1 MNQSNERTEGK
12 QKLQD
17 LLAWLEGKQK
27 LQELLA
33 WLMDKKMYIVVVLLA
48 AGGFYYANRQP
59 AADNSS
65 LLSSSQSMSENSG
78 QSLQSSSVSSVAA
91 SASSA
96 ASAANAE
103 VVCDISGAVKHQ
115 GVYRLKNGA
124 RLEDLIE
131 KAGGL
136 TKDAQLQA
144 INRSQLLKDQDK
156 VYILGKGDK
165 TEAAQTANS
174 AAASSHSS
182 ASASASS
189 VSSSASGAAS
199 GDLINLNTA
208 TASDLQKLNGIGEK
222 KAEQIVAYRQEKG
235 SFKSIDELKEV
246 SGIGD
251 KTFAAIKDQLTI

>member
-1 MNQSNERTEGK
+1 MNQSNEKTAGK

-17 LLAWLEGKQK
+17 
-27 LQELLA
+27 LLA
-33 WLMDKKMYIVVVLLA
+33 WLMDKKMYIVIVLLA
-48 AGGFYYANRQP
+48 LGGFYFVNRQP
-59 AADNSS
+59 AADNSA
-65 LLSSSQSMSENSG
+65 LLSSSQSMEASS

-91 SASSA
+91 SSSSASSV
-96 ASAANAE
+96 ANAE

-136 TKDAQLQA
+136 TKDAQLKA

-156 VYILGKGDK
+156 IYIPGKGDK
-165 TEAAQTANS
+165 VEAAQTANS
-174 AAASSHSS
+174 AASSAPAAYTSASS
-182 ASASASS
+182 SS
-189 VSSSASGAAS
+189 VSSSTSGAAS

-208 TASDLQKLNGIGEK
+208 TAADLQKLNGIGEK
-222 KAEQIVAYRQEKG
+222 KAEQIIAYRQEKG
-235 SFKSIDELKEV
+235 SFKSIDDLKEV

>member
-1 MNQSNERTEGK
+1 MNQSNEKTEGK
-12 QKLQD
+12 EKLQD
-17 LLAWLEGKQK
+17 LLAWLTE
-27 LQELLA
+27 
-33 WLMDKKMYIVVVLLA
+33 KKMYIIIVLLA

-59 AADNSS
+59 AADNSA
-65 LLSSSQSMSENSG
+65 LLSSGQSMSENSG

-131 KAGGL
+131 EAGGL
-136 TKDAQLQA
+136 TKDAQLKA

-156 VYILGKGDK
+156 IYIPGKGDK
-165 TEAAQTANS
+165 VGAAQTANS
-174 AAASSHSS
+174 AAASTPVSSS
-182 ASASASS
+182 ASSSSSS
-189 VSSSASGAAS
+189 VSSSTSGAAS

-222 KAEQIVAYRQEKG
+222 KAEQIIAYRQEKG

>member
-1 MNQSNERTEGK
+1 MNQSNEKTAGK

-17 LLAWLEGKQK
+17 
-27 LQELLA
+27 LLA
-33 WLMDKKMYIVVVLLA
+33 WLMDKKMYIVIVLLA
-48 AGGFYYANRQP
+48 LGGFYFVNRQP
-59 AADNSS
+59 AADNSA
-65 LLSSSQSMSENSG
+65 LLSSSQSMEASS
-78 QSLQSSSVSSVAA
+78 QSLQSSSVRSVAA
-91 SASSA
+91 SSSSASSV
-96 ASAANAE
+96 ANAE

-136 TKDAQLQA
+136 TKDAQLKA

-156 VYILGKGDK
+156 IYIPGKGDK
-165 TEAAQTANS
+165 TEAAQTTN
-174 AAASSHSS
+174 S
-182 ASASASS
+182 ASASAPAASTS
-189 VSSSASGAAS
+189 TSAASSAASASYGPAA
-199 GDLINLNTA
+199 GDLMNLNTA
-208 TASDLQKLNGIGEK
+208 PAADLQKLNGIGEK
-222 KAEQIVAYRQEKG
+222 KAEQIIAYRQEKG

>member
-1 MNQSNERTEGK
+1 MLFRS
-12 QKLQD
+12 
-17 LLAWLEGKQK
+17 
-27 LQELLA
+27 
-33 WLMDKKMYIVVVLLA
+33 
-48 AGGFYYANRQP
+48 GGFYYANRQP
-59 AADNSS
+59 AADNSA

-174 AAASSHSS
+174 AAASSPS

-222 KAEQIVAYRQEKG
+222 KAEQIIAYRQEKG

>member
-1 MNQSNERTEGK
+1 MNQSNEKTAGK

-17 LLAWLEGKQK
+17 
-27 LQELLA
+27 LLA
-33 WLMDKKMYIVVVLLA
+33 WLMDKKMYIVIVLLA
-48 AGGFYYANRQP
+48 VGGFYYANRQP
-59 AADNSS
+59 AADNSA

-78 QSLQSSSVSSVAA
+78 QSSSVSSVAA

-156 VYILGKGDK
+156 IYIPGKGDK

-174 AAASSHSS
+174 AAASAPASS
-182 ASASASS
+182 PSASASS
-189 VSSSASGAAS
+189 SSVSSSTSGAAS

-222 KAEQIVAYRQEKG
+222 KAEQIIAYRQEKG

>member
-1 MNQSNERTEGK
+1 MNQSNEKTAGK

-17 LLAWLEGKQK
+17 LLAWLTE
-27 LQELLA
+27 
-33 WLMDKKMYIVVVLLA
+33 KKMYIIIVLLA

-59 AADNSS
+59 AADNSA
-65 LLSSSQSMSENSG
+65 LLSSGQSMSENSG

-131 KAGGL
+131 EAGGL
-136 TKDAQLQA
+136 TKDAQLKA

-156 VYILGKGDK
+156 IYIPGKGDK
-165 TEAAQTANS
+165 VGAAQTANS
-174 AAASSHSS
+174 AAASTPVSSS
-182 ASASASS
+182 ASSSSSS
-189 VSSSASGAAS
+189 VSSSTSGAAS

-222 KAEQIVAYRQEKG
+222 KAEQIIAYRQEKG

>member
-1 MNQSNERTEGK
+1 MNQSNEKTAGK

-17 LLAWLEGKQK
+17 
-27 LQELLA
+27 LLA
-33 WLMDKKMYIVVVLLA
+33 WLMDKKMYIVIVLLA
-48 AGGFYYANRQP
+48 VGGFYYANRQP
-59 AADNSS
+59 AADNSA

-78 QSLQSSSVSSVAA
+78 QSSSVSSVAA

-96 ASAANAE
+96 ASAANTE

-136 TKDAQLQA
+136 TKDAQLKA

-156 VYILGKGDK
+156 IYIPGKGDK
-165 TEAAQTANS
+165 AEAAQTANS
-174 AAASSHSS
+174 AAASAPASS
-182 ASASASS
+182 PSASASS
-189 VSSSASGAAS
+189 SSVSSSTSGAAS

-222 KAEQIVAYRQEKG
+222 KAEQIIAYRQEKG

>member
-1 MNQSNERTEGK
+1 MNQSNEKTAGK

-17 LLAWLEGKQK
+17 
-27 LQELLA
+27 LLA
-33 WLMDKKMYIVVVLLA
+33 WLMDKKMYIVIVLLA
-48 AGGFYYANRQP
+48 LGGFYFVNRQP
-59 AADNSS
+59 AADNSA
-65 LLSSSQSMSENSG
+65 LLSSSQSMEASS

-91 SASSA
+91 SSSSATSA
-96 ASAANAE
+96 ASAE

-124 RLEDLIE
+124 RLENLIE

-136 TKDAQLQA
+136 TKDAQLKA

-156 VYILGKGDK
+156 IYIPGKGDK
-165 TEAAQTANS
+165 VEAAQTANS
-174 AAASSHSS
+174 AAASAPAASTS
-182 ASASASS
+182 ASSSS
-189 VSSSASGAAS
+189 VSSSTSGAAS

-208 TASDLQKLNGIGEK
+208 TAADLQKLNGIGEK
-222 KAEQIVAYRQEKG
+222 KAEQIIAYRQEKG

>member
-17 LLAWLEGKQK
+17 
-27 LQELLA
+27 LLA

-59 AADNSS
+59 AADNSA

-78 QSLQSSSVSSVAA
+78 QSSSVSSVAA

-156 VYILGKGDK
+156 IYIPGKGDK
-165 TEAAQTANS
+165 MEAAQTANF
-174 AAASSHSS
+174 AAASAPASSTS

-189 VSSSASGAAS
+189 VSSSTSGAAS

-222 KAEQIVAYRQEKG
+222 KAEQIIAYRQEKG

>member
-1 MNQSNERTEGK
+1 MNQSNEKTEGK

-17 LLAWLEGKQK
+17 LLAWL
-27 LQELLA
+27 
-33 WLMDKKMYIVVVLLA
+33 MDKKMYIVIVLLA
-48 AGGFYYANRQP
+48 VGGFYYANRQP
-59 AADNSS
+59 AADNSA
-65 LLSSSQSMSENSG
+65 LLSSSQSMEASG

-91 SASSA
+91 STSSA
-96 ASAANAE
+96 AFAANAE

-136 TKDAQLQA
+136 TKDAQLKA

-156 VYILGKGDK
+156 IYIPGKGDK
-165 TEAAQTANS
+165 AEAAQTANS
-174 AAASSHSS
+174 AAASAPASS
-182 ASASASS
+182 PSASASS
-189 VSSSASGAAS
+189 SSSSSSVSSSTSRAAS

-222 KAEQIVAYRQEKG
+222 KAEQIIAYRQEKG

>member
-17 LLAWLEGKQK
+17 
-27 LQELLA
+27 LLA

-59 AADNSS
+59 AADNSA

-78 QSLQSSSVSSVAA
+78 QSSSVSSVAA

-156 VYILGKGDK
+156 IYIPGKGDK
-165 TEAAQTANS
+165 MEAAQTANS
-174 AAASSHSS
+174 AAASAPASSTS

-189 VSSSASGAAS
+189 VSSSTSGAAS

-222 KAEQIVAYRQEKG
+222 KAEQIIAYRQEKG

>member
-1 MNQSNERTEGK
+1 MNQSNEKTEGK

-17 LLAWLEGKQK
+17 LLAWL
-27 LQELLA
+27 
-33 WLMDKKMYIVVVLLA
+33 MDKKMYIVIVLLA
-48 AGGFYYANRQP
+48 LGGFYFVNRQP
-59 AADNSS
+59 AADNSA
-65 LLSSSQSMSENSG
+65 LLSSSQSMEASS

-91 SASSA
+91 SSS
-96 ASAANAE
+96 SVSSVANAE
-103 VVCDISGAVKHQ
+103 VVCDISGAVKQQ

-136 TKDAQLQA
+136 TKDAQLKA

-156 VYILGKGDK
+156 IYIPGKGDK
-165 TEAAQTANS
+165 VEAAQTANS
-174 AAASSHSS
+174 AS
-182 ASASASS
+182 ASAPAAST
-189 VSSSASGAAS
+189 SSSAASASYGPAS

-208 TASDLQKLNGIGEK
+208 TAADLQKLNGIGEK
-222 KAEQIVAYRQEKG
+222 KAEQIIAYRQEKG

-251 KTFAAIKDQLTI
+251 KTFTAIKDQLTI

>member
-17 LLAWLEGKQK
+17 
-27 LQELLA
+27 LLA

-59 AADNSS
+59 AADNSA

-78 QSLQSSSVSSVAA
+78 QSSSVSSVAA

-103 VVCDISGAVKHQ
+103 VVCDISGAVKHH

-156 VYILGKGDK
+156 IYIPGKGDK

-174 AAASSHSS
+174 AAASAPASS
-182 ASASASS
+182 PSASASS
-189 VSSSASGAAS
+189 STSGAAS

-222 KAEQIVAYRQEKG
+222 KAEQIIAYRQEKG

>member
-1 MNQSNERTEGK
+1 MNQSNEKTEGK
-12 QKLQD
+12 EKLQD
-17 LLAWLEGKQK
+17 
-27 LQELLA
+27 LLA
-33 WLMDKKMYIVVVLLA
+33 WLMDKKMYIIIVLLA
-48 AGGFYYANRQP
+48 LGGFYYVNRQP
-59 AADNSS
+59 AADNSA
-65 LLSSSQSMSENSG
+65 LLSSGQSMSENSG

-131 KAGGL
+131 EAGGL
-136 TKDAQLQA
+136 TKDAQLKA

-156 VYILGKGDK
+156 IYIPGKGDK
-165 TEAAQTANS
+165 VGAAQTANS
-174 AAASSHSS
+174 AAASTPVSSS
-182 ASASASS
+182 ASSSSSS
-189 VSSSASGAAS
+189 VSSSTSGAAS

-222 KAEQIVAYRQEKG
+222 KAEQIIAYRQEKG

>member
-1 MNQSNERTEGK
+1 MNQSNEKTEGK

-17 LLAWLEGKQK
+17 LLAWL
-27 LQELLA
+27 
-33 WLMDKKMYIVVVLLA
+33 MDKKMYIVIVLLA
-48 AGGFYYANRQP
+48 VGGFYYANRQP
-59 AADNSS
+59 AADNSA
-65 LLSSSQSMSENSG
+65 LLSSSQSMEASG

-91 SASSA
+91 STSSA

-103 VVCDISGAVKHQ
+103 VVCDISGAVKRQ

-136 TKDAQLQA
+136 TKDAQLKA

-156 VYILGKGDK
+156 IYIPGKGDK
-165 TEAAQTANS
+165 VEAAQTANS
-174 AAASSHSS
+174 AAT
-182 ASASASS
+182 SASASS
-189 VSSSASGAAS
+189 SSVSSSTSGAAS

-208 TASDLQKLNGIGEK
+208 TAADLQKLNGIGEK
-222 KAEQIVAYRQEKG
+222 KAEQIIAYRQEKG

>member
-1 MNQSNERTEGK
+1 MNQLNEKTEGK

-17 LLAWLEGKQK
+17 LLAWL
-27 LQELLA
+27 
-33 WLMDKKMYIVVVLLA
+33 MDKKMYIVIVLLA
-48 AGGFYYANRQP
+48 LGGFYFVNRQP
-59 AADNSS
+59 AADNSA

-136 TKDAQLQA
+136 TKDAQLKA

-156 VYILGKGDK
+156 IYIPGKGDK
-165 TEAAQTANS
+165 VEAAQTANS
-174 AAASSHSS
+174 AAASAPAASTSTSASSS
-182 ASASASS
+182 AASASS
-189 VSSSASGAAS
+189 GPAS
-199 GDLINLNTA
+199 GDLVNLNTA

-222 KAEQIVAYRQEKG
+222 KAEQIIAYRQEKG

>member
-1 MNQSNERTEGK
+1 MNQSNEKTAGK

-17 LLAWLEGKQK
+17 
-27 LQELLA
+27 LLA
-33 WLMDKKMYIVVVLLA
+33 WLMDKKMYIVIVLLA
-48 AGGFYYANRQP
+48 VGGFYYANRQP
-59 AADNSS
+59 AADNSA

-78 QSLQSSSVSSVAA
+78 QSSSVSSVAV

-96 ASAANAE
+96 ASAANTE

-136 TKDAQLQA
+136 TKDAQLKA

-156 VYILGKGDK
+156 IYIPGKGDK

-174 AAASSHSS
+174 AAASAPAASTSTSASSS
-182 ASASASS
+182 AASASS
-189 VSSSASGAAS
+189 GPAS

-208 TASDLQKLNGIGEK
+208 TAADLQKLNGIGEK
-222 KAEQIVAYRQEKG
+222 KAEQIIAYRQEKG

>member
-1 MNQSNERTEGK
+1 MNQSNEKTAGK

-17 LLAWLEGKQK
+17 
-27 LQELLA
+27 LLA
-33 WLMDKKMYIVVVLLA
+33 WLMDKKMYIVIVLLA

-59 AADNSS
+59 AADNSA
-65 LLSSSQSMSENSG
+65 LLSSGQSMSENSG

-136 TKDAQLQA
+136 TKDAQLKA

-156 VYILGKGDK
+156 IYIPGKGDK
-165 TEAAQTANS
+165 VEAAQTANS
-174 AAASSHSS
+174 AAAS
-182 ASASASS
+182 APAASASS
-189 VSSSASGAAS
+189 SSSSTSGPAS

-222 KAEQIVAYRQEKG
+222 KAEQIIAYRQEKG

>member
-17 LLAWLEGKQK
+17 LLAWL
-27 LQELLA
+27 
-33 WLMDKKMYIVVVLLA
+33 MDKKMYIVVVLLA
-48 AGGFYYANRQP
+48 TGGFYYANRQP
-59 AADNSS
+59 AADNSA

-78 QSLQSSSVSSVAA
+78 QSSSVSSVAA

-115 GVYRLKNGA
+115 GVYRLKNAA

-156 VYILGKGDK
+156 IYIPGKGDK
-165 TEAAQTANS
+165 MEAAQTANF
-174 AAASSHSS
+174 AAASAPASSTS

-189 VSSSASGAAS
+189 VSSSTSGAAS

-222 KAEQIVAYRQEKG
+222 KAEQIIAYRQEKG

>member
-17 LLAWLEGKQK
+17 
-27 LQELLA
+27 LLA

-59 AADNSS
+59 AADNSA

-156 VYILGKGDK
+156 IYIPGKGDK

-174 AAASSHSS
+174 AAASAPASSPS
-182 ASASASS
+182 ASASSASS
-189 VSSSASGAAS
+189 VSSSTSGAAS
-199 GDLINLNTA
+199 GYLINLNTA

-222 KAEQIVAYRQEKG
+222 KAEQIIAYRQEKG

>member
-17 LLAWLEGKQK
+17 
-27 LQELLA
+27 LLA

-59 AADNSS
+59 AADNSA

-174 AAASSHSS
+174 AAASAPASSPS
-182 ASASASS
+182 ASASSASS
-189 VSSSASGAAS
+189 VSSSTSGAAS
-199 GDLINLNTA
+199 GYLINLNTA

-222 KAEQIVAYRQEKG
+222 KAEQIIAYRQEKG

>member
-1 MNQSNERTEGK
+1 MNQSNEKTAGK

-17 LLAWLEGKQK
+17 
-27 LQELLA
+27 LLA
-33 WLMDKKMYIVVVLLA
+33 WLMDKKMYIVIVLLA

-59 AADNSS
+59 AADNSA
-65 LLSSSQSMSENSG
+65 LLSSGQSMSENSG
-78 QSLQSSSVSSVAA
+78 QSLQSSSVSSVAS

-96 ASAANAE
+96 AGAASAE

-136 TKDAQLQA
+136 TKDAQLKA

-156 VYILGKGDK
+156 IYIPGKGDK
-165 TEAAQTANS
+165 VEAAQTANS
-174 AAASSHSS
+174 AAASAPASS
-182 ASASASS
+182 ASASSSSASSSS
-189 VSSSASGAAS
+189 VSSSTSGAAS

-222 KAEQIVAYRQEKG
+222 KAEQIIAYRQEKG

>member
-12 QKLQD
+12 QKQQD
-17 LLAWLEGKQK
+17 
-27 LQELLA
+27 LLA

-59 AADNSS
+59 AADNSA

-174 AAASSHSS
+174 AAASSPS
-182 ASASASS
+182 SASASS

>member
-1 MNQSNERTEGK
+1 MNQSNEKTAGK
-12 QKLQD
+12 QKLRD
-17 LLAWLEGKQK
+17 
-27 LQELLA
+27 LLA
-33 WLMDKKMYIVVVLLA
+33 WLMDKKMYIVIVLLA
-48 AGGFYYANRQP
+48 VGGFYYANRQP
-59 AADNSS
+59 AADNSA

-136 TKDAQLQA
+136 TKDAQLKA

-156 VYILGKGDK
+156 IYIPGKGDK
-165 TEAAQTANS
+165 VEAAQTANS
-174 AAASSHSS
+174 AAASAPAASTSTSASSS
-182 ASASASS
+182 AASASS
-189 VSSSASGAAS
+189 GPAS
-199 GDLINLNTA
+199 GDLVNLNTA

-222 KAEQIVAYRQEKG
+222 KAEQIIAYRQEKG

>member
-17 LLAWLEGKQK
+17 
-27 LQELLA
+27 LLA

-59 AADNSS
+59 AADNSA

-91 SASSA
+91 SASSAASA

-156 VYILGKGDK
+156 IYIPGKGDK
-165 TEAAQTANS
+165 MEAAQTANS
-174 AAASSHSS
+174 AAASAPASS
-182 ASASASS
+182 PSASASS
-189 VSSSASGAAS
+189 VSSSTSGAAS

-222 KAEQIVAYRQEKG
+222 KAEQIIAYRQEKG

>member
-1 MNQSNERTEGK
+1 MNQSNEKTAGK

-17 LLAWLEGKQK
+17 
-27 LQELLA
+27 LLA
-33 WLMDKKMYIVVVLLA
+33 WLMDKKMYIVIVLLA
-48 AGGFYYANRQP
+48 LGGFYFVNRQP
-59 AADNSS
+59 AADNSA
-65 LLSSSQSMSENSG
+65 LLSRGQSMEASS

-91 SASSA
+91 STSSASSA
-96 ASAANAE
+96 ASAE

-136 TKDAQLQA
+136 TKDAQLKA

-156 VYILGKGDK
+156 IYIPGKGDK

-174 AAASSHSS
+174 AS
-182 ASASASS
+182 ASAPAASTSASSSS
-189 VSSSASGAAS
+189 VSSSTSGAAS

-208 TASDLQKLNGIGEK
+208 TAADLQKLNGIGEK
-222 KAEQIVAYRQEKG
+222 KAEQIIAYRQEKG

>member
-1 MNQSNERTEGK
+1 MNQSNEKTAGK

-17 LLAWLEGKQK
+17 LLAWL
-27 LQELLA
+27 
-33 WLMDKKMYIVVVLLA
+33 MDKKLYIVIVLLA
-48 AGGFYYANRQP
+48 VGGFYYANRQP
-59 AADNSS
+59 AADNSA

-78 QSLQSSSVSSVAA
+78 QSSSVSSVAA

-96 ASAANAE
+96 ASAANTE

-136 TKDAQLQA
+136 TKDAQLKA

-156 VYILGKGDK
+156 IYIPGKGDK
-165 TEAAQTANS
+165 AEAAQTANS
-174 AAASSHSS
+174 AAASAPASS
-182 ASASASS
+182 PSASASS
-189 VSSSASGAAS
+189 SSVSSSTSGAAS
-199 GDLINLNTA
+199 SDLINLNTA

-222 KAEQIVAYRQEKG
+222 KAEQIIAYRQEKG

>member
-1 MNQSNERTEGK
+1 MNQSNEKTAGK

-17 LLAWLEGKQK
+17 
-27 LQELLA
+27 LLA
-33 WLMDKKMYIVVVLLA
+33 WLMDKKMYIVIVLLA

-59 AADNSS
+59 AADNSA
-65 LLSSSQSMSENSG
+65 LLSSGQSMSENSG
-78 QSLQSSSVSSVAA
+78 QSLQSS

-136 TKDAQLQA
+136 TKDAQLKA

-156 VYILGKGDK
+156 IYIPGKGDK
-165 TEAAQTANS
+165 VGAAQTANS
-174 AAASSHSS
+174 AAASAPASS
-182 ASASASS
+182 ASASSSS
-189 VSSSASGAAS
+189 VSSSTSGAAS

-222 KAEQIVAYRQEKG
+222 KAEQIIAYRQEKG

>member
-1 MNQSNERTEGK
+1 MNQSNEKTAGK

-17 LLAWLEGKQK
+17 
-27 LQELLA
+27 LLA
-33 WLMDKKMYIVVVLLA
+33 WLMDKKMYIVIVLLA

-59 AADNSS
+59 AADNSA
-65 LLSSSQSMSENSG
+65 LLSSGQSMSENSG

-136 TKDAQLQA
+136 TKDAQLKA

-156 VYILGKGDK
+156 IYIPGKGDK
-165 TEAAQTANS
+165 VEAAQTANS
-174 AAASSHSS
+174 AAASAPASS
-182 ASASASS
+182 ASASSSSASSSSSS
-189 VSSSASGAAS
+189 VSSSTSGAAS

-222 KAEQIVAYRQEKG
+222 KAEQIIAYRQEKG

>member
-1 MNQSNERTEGK
+1 MNQSNEKTAGK

-17 LLAWLEGKQK
+17 
-27 LQELLA
+27 LLA
-33 WLMDKKMYIVVVLLA
+33 WLMDKKMYIVIVLLA

-59 AADNSS
+59 AADNSA
-65 LLSSSQSMSENSG
+65 LLSSGQSMSENSG

-156 VYILGKGDK
+156 IYIPGKGDK
-165 TEAAQTANS
+165 VEAAQTANS
-174 AAASSHSS
+174 AAASAPASSS
-182 ASASASS
+182 ASASSSS
-189 VSSSASGAAS
+189 VSSSTSGAAS

-222 KAEQIVAYRQEKG
+222 KAEQIIAYRQEKG

>member
-1 MNQSNERTEGK
+1 MNQSNEKTAGK

-17 LLAWLEGKQK
+17 
-27 LQELLA
+27 LLA
-33 WLMDKKMYIVVVLLA
+33 WLMDKKMYIVIVLLA
-48 AGGFYYANRQP
+48 VGGFYYANRQP
-59 AADNSS
+59 AADNSA

-78 QSLQSSSVSSVAA
+78 QSSSVSSVAA

-96 ASAANAE
+96 ASAANTE

-136 TKDAQLQA
+136 TKDAQLKA

-156 VYILGKGDK
+156 IYIPGKGDK

-174 AAASSHSS
+174 AAASAPAASTSASSS
-182 ASASASS
+182 AASASS
-189 VSSSASGAAS
+189 GPAS

-208 TASDLQKLNGIGEK
+208 TAADLQKLNGIGEK
-222 KAEQIVAYRQEKG
+222 KAEQIIAYRQEKG

>member
-17 LLAWLEGKQK
+17 LLAWL
-27 LQELLA
+27 
-33 WLMDKKMYIVVVLLA
+33 MDKKMYIVVVLLA
-48 AGGFYYANRQP
+48 TGGFYYANRQP
-59 AADNSS
+59 AADNSA
-65 LLSSSQSMSENSG
+65 LLSSSQGMSENSG
-78 QSLQSSSVSSVAA
+78 QSSSVSSVAA

-156 VYILGKGDK
+156 IYIPGKGDK
-165 TEAAQTANS
+165 MEAAQTANF
-174 AAASSHSS
+174 AAASAPASSTS

-189 VSSSASGAAS
+189 VSSSTSGAAS

-222 KAEQIVAYRQEKG
+222 KAEQIIAYRQEKG

>member
-1 MNQSNERTEGK
+1 MNQSNEKTAGK

-17 LLAWLEGKQK
+17 
-27 LQELLA
+27 LLA
-33 WLMDKKMYIVVVLLA
+33 WLMDKKMYIVIVLLA

-59 AADNSS
+59 AADNSA
-65 LLSSSQSMSENSG
+65 LLSSGQSMSENSG
-78 QSLQSSSVSSVAA
+78 QSLQSSSVSSVAS

-96 ASAANAE
+96 AGAASAE

-136 TKDAQLQA
+136 TKDAQLKA

-156 VYILGKGDK
+156 IYIPGKGDK
-165 TEAAQTANS
+165 VEAAQTANS
-174 AAASSHSS
+174 AAASAPASS
-182 ASASASS
+182 ASASSSSASSSSASSSS
-189 VSSSASGAAS
+189 VSSSTSGAAS

-222 KAEQIVAYRQEKG
+222 KAEQIIAYRQEKG

>member
-1 MNQSNERTEGK
+1 MNQSNEKTAGK

-17 LLAWLEGKQK
+17 
-27 LQELLA
+27 LLA
-33 WLMDKKMYIVVVLLA
+33 WLMDKKMYIVIVLLA
-48 AGGFYYANRQP
+48 LGGFYFVNRQP
-59 AADNSS
+59 AADNSA
-65 LLSSSQSMSENSG
+65 LLSSSQSMEASS
-78 QSLQSSSVSSVAA
+78 QSLQSSNVSSVAA
-91 SASSA
+91 SSSSA
-96 ASAANAE
+96 ASVANAE

-136 TKDAQLQA
+136 TKDAQLKA

-156 VYILGKGDK
+156 IYIPGKRDK

-174 AAASSHSS
+174 AASSAPAASTSASS
-182 ASASASS
+182 SS
-189 VSSSASGAAS
+189 VSSSTSGAAS

-208 TASDLQKLNGIGEK
+208 TAADLQKLNGIGEK
-222 KAEQIVAYRQEKG
+222 KAEQIIAYRQEKG
-235 SFKSIDELKEV
+235 SFNSINELKEV

>member
-1 MNQSNERTEGK
+1 MNQSKEKTEGK

-17 LLAWLEGKQK
+17 LLAWL
-27 LQELLA
+27 
-33 WLMDKKMYIVVVLLA
+33 MDKRMYIVIVLLA
-48 AGGFYYANRQP
+48 VGGFYYANRQP
-59 AADNSS
+59 AADNSA
-65 LLSSSQSMSENSG
+65 LLSSSQSMEASG
-78 QSLQSSSVSSVAA
+78 QSLQSSSVSSVVA
-91 SASSA
+91 STSSA
-96 ASAANAE
+96 ASGANAE
-103 VVCDISGAVKHQ
+103 VVCDISGAVKRQ

-156 VYILGKGDK
+156 IYIPGKGDK
-165 TEAAQTANS
+165 VEAAQTANS
-174 AAASSHSS
+174 PAASAPASS
-182 ASASASS
+182 PSASASS
-189 VSSSASGAAS
+189 SSSSVSSSTSRAAS

-222 KAEQIVAYRQEKG
+222 KAEQIIAYRQEKG

>member
-1 MNQSNERTEGK
+1 MNQSNEKTAGK

-17 LLAWLEGKQK
+17 
-27 LQELLA
+27 LLA
-33 WLMDKKMYIVVVLLA
+33 WLMDKKMYIVIVLLA

-59 AADNSS
+59 AADNSA
-65 LLSSSQSMSENSG
+65 LLSSGQSMSENSG
-78 QSLQSSSVSSVAA
+78 QSLQSS

-136 TKDAQLQA
+136 TKDAQLKA

-156 VYILGKGDK
+156 IYIPGKGDK
-165 TEAAQTANS
+165 VEAAQTANS
-174 AAASSHSS
+174 AAASAPASS
-182 ASASASS
+182 ASASSSS
-189 VSSSASGAAS
+189 VSSSTSGAAS

-222 KAEQIVAYRQEKG
+222 KAEQIIAYRQEKG

>member
-17 LLAWLEGKQK
+17 LLAWL
-27 LQELLA
+27 
-33 WLMDKKMYIVVVLLA
+33 MDKKMYIVVVLLA
-48 AGGFYYANRQP
+48 TGGFYYANRQP
-59 AADNSS
+59 AADNSAI
-65 LLSSSQSMSENSG
+65 LSSSQSMSENSG
-78 QSLQSSSVSSVAA
+78 QSSSVSSVAA

-156 VYILGKGDK
+156 IYIPGKGDK
-165 TEAAQTANS
+165 MEAVQTANF
-174 AAASSHSS
+174 AAASAPASSTS

-189 VSSSASGAAS
+189 VSSSTSGAAS

-222 KAEQIVAYRQEKG
+222 KAEQIIAYRQEKG